1 MSHLVNVQLYLRQSV
16 NSRELTMLSEIVAT
30 ASISDTMP
38 LTSYK

>member
-16 NSRELTMLSEIVAT
+16 NNRELTMLSEIVAT